1 MSLQLIDIPAE
12 INRRPITPSA
22 RHLIDVANLRIETYS
37 RNPPKAIENFVHCDF
52 HLVEQSLDWIVEN
65 HLLAGD
71 RFCELGSGFGVA
83 TMLAA
88 LRGMDSIGI
97 EIEPVL
103 VKEARELAAQLDL
116 NCDFYC
122 GSFVP
127 RGIFGLLELACE
139 VEHVATEEGDVCDEL
154 RFGLDSVDLFF
165 AFPWPGEHAF
175 FETVFESEAAS
186 GSLLLSYR
194 GRDGM
199 HLLRKV

>member
-1 MSLQLIDIPAE
+1 M
-12 INRRPITPSA
+12 
-22 RHLIDVANLRIETYS
+22 
-37 RNPPKAIENFVHCDF
+37 
-52 HLVEQSLDWIVEN
+52 
-65 HLLAGD
+65 LAGD

-83 TMLAA
+83 TLLAA

-97 EIEPVL
+97 EIESVL
-103 VKEARELAAQLDL
+103 VKESQKLANQLNLD
-116 NCDFYC
+116 CDFYC

-127 RGIFGLLELACE
+127 RDIAGLLEIACE
-139 VEHVATEEGDVCDEL
+139 VEHVTTEEGDVCEEL

-165 AFPWPGEHAF
+165 AFPWPGEHSF
-175 FETVFESEAAS
+175 FETVFESEASS